1 MTSIDDIHS
10 DDNEPLTSLDD
21 KIPPLEC
28 SACHLRFVQKK
39 SLTRHKDK
47 NRCLFSH
54 PSTTSDTCFTLN
66 DQNVAEVM
74 KSSSSYKKFEM
85 AKLLETCVQGI
96 YPMIFINLRGPVDV
110 PAVRDVVS
118 VHGTVNNYKLLA
130 VVIDQ
135 SPTGQVHLPKR
146 IRMPCTLCHGELVLN
161 GLTKPRHLSQF
172 DVGEDPDN
180 WLVTKKHRKNGNKK
194 FSSDNLQT
202 DPAVF
207 GFAAV
212 GKQQQDQSASDY
224 SVWSSMN
231 TILGLI

>member
-1 MTSIDDIHS
+1 
-10 DDNEPLTSLDD
+10 
-21 KIPPLEC
+21 
-28 SACHLRFVQKK
+28 
-39 SLTRHKDK
+39 
-47 NRCLFSH
+47 
-54 PSTTSDTCFTLN
+54 
-66 DQNVAEVM
+66 
-74 KSSSSYKKFEM
+74 
-85 AKLLETCVQGI
+85 
-96 YPMIFINLRGPVDV
+96 MIFIQVCGPVDV
-110 PAVRDVVS
+110 PAIRDVVS
-118 VHGTVNNYKLLA
+118 VHGAVNNYKLLA
-130 VVIDQ
+130 VMIDE
-135 SPTGQVHLPKR
+135 SPTGQVFLPKR
-146 IRMPCTLCHGELVLN
+146 IRMPCTLCHRELVLN
-161 GLTKPRHLSQF
+161 GVTKPRYLSHF